1 MDDMIVDDNLTE
13 GSPDIEYE
21 IIKQSHTNE
30 GYREIMSEGVT
41 EILGG
46 LRREDGEM
54 SSCSKG

>member
-30 GYREIMSEGVT
+30 EYREIISEGVA

-46 LRREDGEM
+46 LRRDDGEM
-54 SSCSKG
+54 SSCSKD